1 MTRTNPEPIDDMV
14 QGPAKVTPLHVLGR
28 PATDDHGKAILG
40 TEAWTKNSILE
51 AMFARGKLGERDS
64 QQALTRLDAG
74 RFYSKLYWLLEPHG
88 RDSTQ
93 ALNGARSGGS
103 GGLPLSLLQ
112 QEASRA
118 LASIGSHLGAKDFII
133 LKAVCRDEMLPSEG
147 VRLADCDGETRTFA
161 RFRDALD
168 ELDGAIRESAKS
180 QFTRFNMLRRDL

>member
-1 MTRTNPEPIDDMV
+1 MTRNQPADIADEI
-14 QGPAKVTPLHVLGR
+14 QGPAVITDLHERR
-28 PATDDHGKAILG
+28 PATNDEGREIFGK
-40 TEAWTKNSILE
+40 EAWRKNTVLE
-51 AMFARGKLGERDS
+51 AAFAKGKLGETDS
-64 QQALTRLDAG
+64 GAALSRLDAG
-74 RFYSKLYWLLEPHG
+74 RFYSKLFWLLESHG

-93 ALNGARSGGS
+93 ALNAGRTGGS

-133 LKAVCRDEMLPSEG
+133 LKCVCRDEMLPSEG

-168 ELDGAIRESAKS
+168 ELDLAIREAAKS

>member
-1 MTRTNPEPIDDMV
+1 MTRPLPAQDEDTV
-14 QGPAKVTPLHVLGR
+14 QGPAVITDLHERR
-28 PATDDHGKAILG
+28 PATGDDGKALIG
-40 TEAWTKNSILE
+40 VEAWRKNTILE
-51 AMFARGKLGERDS
+51 AMFKKGKLGDVES
-64 QQALTRLDAG
+64 KAALTRRDAG
-74 RFYSKLYWLLEPHG
+74 RFYSKLFWLLEPHG

-93 ALNGARSGGS
+93 ALNAGRTGGS

-118 LASIGSHLGAKDFII
+118 LASIGSHLGKKDFII
-133 LKAVCRDEMLPSEG
+133 LKCVCRDEMLPSEG

-168 ELDGAIRESAKS
+168 ELDGAIREAAKS